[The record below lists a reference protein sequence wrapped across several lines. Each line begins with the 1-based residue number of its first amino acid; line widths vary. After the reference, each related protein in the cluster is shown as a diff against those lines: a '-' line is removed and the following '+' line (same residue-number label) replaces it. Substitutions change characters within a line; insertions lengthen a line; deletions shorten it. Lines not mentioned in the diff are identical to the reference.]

1 MLAFWL
7 GLLGPI
13 VALVGWFGFHSLP
26 ALLIGTL
33 CYVAEVLL
41 ECRRNGFS
49 DRGTD
54 IVVFVFG
61 CIAGCFIPD
70 VPWYICGAV
79 ASNFYNIYMTL
90 LAMVLQFFF

>member
-13 VALVGWFGFHSLP
+13 VALVGWFGFHSQL

-33 CYVAEVLL
+33 CYLAEVLL
-41 ECRRNGFS
+41 ERNRNGLS

-54 IVVFVFG
+54 LIIFVFG
-61 CIAGCFIPD
+61 CIAGYFIPG

-79 ASNFYNIYMTL
+79 AINCYNIYMTL
-90 LAMVLQFFF
+90 LAMLLQFFF

>member
-49 DRGTD
+49 DRALTLSFLSSAASPAALSRMCRGTS
-54 IVVFVFG
+54 
-61 CIAGCFIPD
+61 
-70 VPWYICGAV
+70 AV
-79 ASNFYNIYMTL
+79 LWQAISTIFT
-90 LAMVLQFFF
+90 